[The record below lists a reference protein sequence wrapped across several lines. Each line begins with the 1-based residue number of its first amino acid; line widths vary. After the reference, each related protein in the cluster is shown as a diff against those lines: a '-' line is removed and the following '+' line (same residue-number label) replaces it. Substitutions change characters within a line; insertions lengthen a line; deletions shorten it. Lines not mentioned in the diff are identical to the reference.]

1 LGDLEQRCP
10 DPITITAKTYRV
22 ASESVSG
29 FRARFAVASEHS
41 NRSTFVAGR
50 YRMTGLTWN
59 PTRSMTAMKTIL
71 AGLLTLPLVCTAYAD
86 EASDSAVRWS
96 EIAGVITAQG
106 VDNPISTTISSGTFA
121 WTARSG
127 RALVDLRTGFMS
139 FDVDGLV
146 INGTAFSG
154 TPGPVTAVTGTLVC
168 NPGASNEVT
177 HDSPPVP
184 LSVHG
189 NAAFSGDVANGPIA
203 CGNPL
208 FLIRIAVPQGAA
220 GRWIA
225 TGVQPATTTE

>member
-1 LGDLEQRCP
+1 
-10 DPITITAKTYRV
+10 
-22 ASESVSG
+22 
-29 FRARFAVASEHS
+29 
-41 NRSTFVAGR
+41 
-50 YRMTGLTWN
+50 
-59 PTRSMTAMKTIL
+59 MKTIL

-106 VDNPISTTISSGTFA
+106 VDNPISTTISSGTFP

-139 FDVDGLV
+139 FDVAGLV
-146 INGTAFSG
+146 INGTAFS
-154 TPGPVTAVTGTLVC
+154 GTLVC